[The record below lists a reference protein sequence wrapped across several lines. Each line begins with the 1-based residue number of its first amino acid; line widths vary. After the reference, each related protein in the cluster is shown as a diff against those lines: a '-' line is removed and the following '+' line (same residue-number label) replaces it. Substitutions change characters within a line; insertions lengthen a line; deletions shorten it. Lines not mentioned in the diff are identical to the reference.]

1 MNKCVRFWTRIY
13 GIGMILAGIVAYR
26 VFAGKEFPRPKSTFQ
41 SIMLFAGICLP
52 IGLLAYVIADWQCK
66 PKKRD

>member
-1 MNKCVRFWTRIY
+1 
-13 GIGMILAGIVAYR
+13 MILAGIVAYR

-52 IGLLAYVIADWQCK
+52 IGLLGYVIADWQCK